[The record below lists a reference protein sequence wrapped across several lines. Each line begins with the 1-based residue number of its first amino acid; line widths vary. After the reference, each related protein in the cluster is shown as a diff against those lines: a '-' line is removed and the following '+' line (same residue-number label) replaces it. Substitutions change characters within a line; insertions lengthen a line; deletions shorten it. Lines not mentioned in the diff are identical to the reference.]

1 VSTAEDLTDAGAAA
15 TATDFPGLNAA
26 CTSLQTDVEAAQAY
40 ASVRCRAPQA
50 RLAAIKAA
58 ADYASELDVYVVHPR
73 PSPASLTRYRRLGA
87 EIVVVDPGRAVVEA
101 RCKAQRPWQMGIA
114 VSAWYETAT
123 ALYQQYRNVDTQG
136 TSNPRHSRHGTRR
149 RGLAQHVTSVV
160 TNSHQAQCIMHVIA

>member
-136 TSNPRHSRHGTRR
+136 TATQGTATQGTAGMAHDVASPSTSR
-149 RGLAQHVTSVV
+149 QW
-160 TNSHQAQCIMHVIA
+160 